1 MTRPNSPWRWPDF
14 RVLPD
19 AAPCLLPPQEA
30 ALVVHSNL
38 GADPRSPEL
47 ASGFRLGK
55 QPVIAQ
61 DYLVV
66 TANPLATQAGCRVLH
81 QGGSA
86 MDAAVAVQLVL
97 GLVEPQSSGIG
108 GGAFI
113 LHYDAATGR
122 LQSYDGRET
131 APAASGEDDLRLIST
146 SDPSPLHPRLAHPFL
161 SARASGRSIGTPGV
175 LRMLEMAHQDYG
187 RQTWSSLFE
196 PAIQIATEGFVISPR
211 MAAAI
216 RNARNDLLRDPEAS
230 AYFLNPDLSAKSVG
244 TALRNPDYA
253 ATLATIARD
262 GAQAFYTGPI
272 AESIVDKIKVSKGGD
287 HSPVAITPG
296 LTELSDL
303 ANYRAA
309 RREPVCRPYRQT
321 MICGMG
327 PPSTGGIAVAQT
339 LGILENFD
347 LKAHRPL
354 VVHSDGGR
362 PSLSGVHLISEAQRL
377 AYADRHRYVADPD
390 FVPLPGLGLDTLLDP
405 GYLASRAALI
415 SAERSMGVAKPGV
428 FSNTQAQGDNTS
440 EGNGTTHV
448 SLIDRA
454 GNVVVMTSTIE
465 SGMGSYHFT
474 RGFLLN
480 NQLTDFSF
488 QAADANG
495 PIANRL
501 QPLKRPASAMSPTL
515 VFQLKADGTRGE
527 FLMATG
533 SPGGPSI
540 IQYVVKTLVSVLDWG
555 LDAQQA
561 TSIVSFGANNSPTTH
576 VGGEHP
582 DINPENDPLVT
593 GLRALGHTV
602 STTAHSSGLAT
613 ILRLQNSSDPL
624 TRSTSNRSRYMGG
637 VDPRR
642 EGIAL
647 GGQPRLDQ

>member
-1 MTRPNSPWRWPDF
+1 
-14 RVLPD
+14 
-19 AAPCLLPPQEA
+19 
-30 ALVVHSNL
+30 
-38 GADPRSPEL
+38 
-47 ASGFRLGK
+47 
-55 QPVIAQ
+55 
-61 DYLVV
+61 
-66 TANPLATQAGCRVLH
+66 
-81 QGGSA
+81 
-86 MDAAVAVQLVL
+86 
-97 GLVEPQSSGIG
+97 
-108 GGAFI
+108 
-113 LHYDAATGR
+113 
-122 LQSYDGRET
+122 
-131 APAASGEDDLRLIST
+131 
-146 SDPSPLHPRLAHPFL
+146 
-161 SARASGRSIGTPGV
+161 
-175 LRMLEMAHQDYG
+175 
-187 RQTWSSLFE
+187 
-196 PAIQIATEGFVISPR
+196 
-211 MAAAI
+211 
-216 RNARNDLLRDPEAS
+216 
-230 AYFLNPDLSAKSVG
+230 
-244 TALRNPDYA
+244 
-253 ATLATIARD
+253 
-262 GAQAFYTGPI
+262 
-272 AESIVDKIKVSKGGD
+272 
-287 HSPVAITPG
+287 
-296 LTELSDL
+296 
-303 ANYRAA
+303 
-309 RREPVCRPYRQT
+309 

-347 LKAHRPL
+347 LKAHRPS

-362 PSLSGVHLISEAQRL
+362 PNLTGVHLISEAQRL
-377 AYADRHRYVADPD
+377 AYADRHRYVADTD

-488 QAADANG
+488 QAADAIG

-515 VFQLKADGTRGE
+515 VFQLKTDGTRGE

-561 TSIVSFGANNSPTTH
+561 SSMVSFGANNSATTH

-582 DINPENDPLVT
+582 DINPENDPLVS

-602 STTAHSSGLAT
+602 STAAQSSGVAT

-624 TRSTSNRSRYMGG
+624 TQSTPKRLRYMGG
-637 VDPRR
+637 ADPRR